1 MPPHHFA
8 HFARQ
13 GIKPRHSF
21 DLAPRGSIGRCTEWL
36 CTLPHRTWLSKL
48 LAFCGDLLESQHR
61 IKATHVKAFIVLATV
76 LMTMVVQGCAVVPG
90 QHMSVRALTHGNA
103 PETGHVQLVQ
113 ITAEWLEAN
122 QGTASTEAIAPEL
135 LNYQPG
141 PYRIGVGDT
150 LYITVWEHPEL
161 TSPAG
166 SQQQT
171 LANGRLVRSD
181 GTLFYPYVGTLKAA
195 GLNIE
200 ELRETITSK
209 LAKYIQNPQV
219 DVSVIGY
226 ASQLITVAGAFTK
239 TDPQQVTT
247 VPLTLS
253 QAIGSANINTSE
265 ADLSDLVL
273 TRDGHDY
280 HIDLNRIEGT
290 TSARNI
296 YLKPGDHLFL
306 SYNDNKEVYVMGE
319 VNRPL
324 AITFKTS
331 DLSLTQ
337 ALGRAGGLDPVTSS
351 GKSVYV
357 IRGVKDLAR
366 EPATVFHLNAR
377 SPAAFALADN
387 FRVRPG
393 DVVFVGAAAI
403 TQWGRV
409 LSQLVP
415 LSSLVGNAAFAR
427 EEINATP

>member
-1 MPPHHFA
+1 
-8 HFARQ
+8 
-13 GIKPRHSF
+13 
-21 DLAPRGSIGRCTEWL
+21 
-36 CTLPHRTWLSKL
+36 
-48 LAFCGDLLESQHR
+48 
-61 IKATHVKAFIVLATV
+61 VKAFIVLAIT
-76 LMTMVVQGCAVVPG
+76 LITMLVQGCAVVPG
-90 QHMSVRALTHGNA
+90 QHMSVHALTHGNA

-122 QGTASTEAIAPEL
+122 QGTASAEAIAPEL
-135 LNYQPG
+135 LSYQPE

-181 GTLFYPYVGTLKAA
+181 GTLFYPYIGTLKAA
-195 GLNIE
+195 GMNIE
-200 ELRETITSK
+200 ELREAITGK
-209 LAKYIQNPQV
+209 LTRYIQNPQV

-226 ASQLITVAGAFTK
+226 GSQLITVEGAFTK
-239 TDPQQVTT
+239 TDPQPLTT
-247 VPLTLS
+247 VPLTLA
-253 QAIGSANINTSE
+253 QAIGIATINTAE

-273 TRDGHDY
+273 TRDGHHY
-280 HIDLNRIEGT
+280 HVDLNKAEGAA
-290 TSARNI
+290 SARNI
-296 YLKPGDHLFL
+296 YLKPGDRLFL

-319 VNRPL
+319 VMRPL

-357 IRGVKDLAR
+357 IRGVKNLAR

>member
-1 MPPHHFA
+1 
-8 HFARQ
+8 
-13 GIKPRHSF
+13 
-21 DLAPRGSIGRCTEWL
+21 
-36 CTLPHRTWLSKL
+36 
-48 LAFCGDLLESQHR
+48 
-61 IKATHVKAFIVLATV
+61 VKAFVV
-76 LMTMVVQGCAVVPG
+76 LMVVLTTALLQSCAVVPG
-90 QHMSVRALTHGNA
+90 QHMSERALRNGNSN
-103 PETGHVQLVQ
+103 EDGNIQLVQ
-113 ITAEWLEAN
+113 ITAEWLESN
-122 QGTASTEAIAPEL
+122 QQLSSVEAIAPEL
-135 LNYQPG
+135 LSYRPE
-141 PYRIGVGDT
+141 PYRIGAGDT

-195 GLNIE
+195 GMNIE
-200 ELRETITSK
+200 QLREAITSK
-209 LAKYIQNPQV
+209 LSTYIQNPQV

-226 ASQLITVAGAFTK
+226 GSQLITLGGAFTK

-247 VPLTLS
+247 IPLTLA
-253 QAIGSANINTSE
+253 QAIGSANIDTAQ
-265 ADLSDLVL
+265 ADLSDLIL

-280 HIDLNRIEGT
+280 HIDLNALGNN

-296 YLKPGDHLFL
+296 YLKPGDRLYL

-319 VNRPL
+319 VIRPL

-337 ALGRAGGLDPVTSS
+337 ALGRAGGLDPVTSN
-351 GKSVYV
+351 GNAVYV
-357 IRGVKDLAR
+357 IRGVKDMAHQT
-366 EPATVFHLNAR
+366 ATVFHLSAR
-377 SPAAFALADN
+377 SPAAFTLADN

-393 DVVFVGAAAI
+393 DVVFVGPAFI
-403 TQWGRV
+403 TEWGRV

-427 EEINATP
+427 EQINATP